1 VNIDLQRF
9 VDRWAGIP
17 LCALVSLQSRISSF
31 FRPKQAVQ
39 APRAIVVILLS
50 EMGSLVLANDMF
62 ARLKT
67 RYPDATL
74 HALLFR
80 KNREIL
86 DLMRVISPAH
96 VHTVDDRS
104 LTSLLSSLYQAIK
117 ALRRANV
124 DVAIDCELF
133 SRISSLLSY
142 ASGASVRVGFHR
154 HTQEGLY
161 RGSHINRPVPYNPYQ
176 HISAQFLT
184 LARAIDSTASPKSK
198 LAVVASPKP
207 PPQVPLDG
215 ALITGIKNRLAQDFP
230 AIAGKPLVLVYPG
243 GGILPIRA
251 WPLASYTALC
261 EGLVADGCAVAV
273 IGLKDDQALARQLVA
288 QVRATADIGGE
299 ENNLADSPFQQGPR
313 DWLRQTAGAGL
324 RDAALLRAVQT
335 CTPGSE
341 PRHTAPSG
349 GRELHEVNERGGA
362 TIIDLT
368 GYTRSI
374 SELLALF
381 HVARLLVTNDGG
393 PGQFAALTPIWTLML
408 FGPETPA
415 LYAPLTPKCHSFY
428 SQWPCSPCLTA
439 YNHRTSYCDGD
450 NQCLKAI
457 APEAVLA
464 KARECLAAA

>member
-1 VNIDLQRF
+1 MNLNLQRWL
-9 VDRWAGIP
+9 DRWAGIP
-17 LCALVSLQSRISSF
+17 LCAAVSLVDAAMRR
-31 FRPKQAVQ
+31 FRPARSPNK

-62 ARLKT
+62 ARLKS
-67 RYPDATL
+67 RYPDAPL

-86 DLMRVISPAH
+86 DLMQVMDPAN
-96 VHTVDDRS
+96 VHTVDDHS
-104 LTSLLSSLYQAIK
+104 LTSLLSSLWKAIGD
-117 ALRRANV
+117 LRRAHV

-142 ASGASVRVGFHR
+142 ASGAAVRVGFHR

-161 RGSHINRPVPYNPYQ
+161 RGSFINRPVPYNPYH

-184 LARAIDSTASPKSK
+184 LARAIDSTAVPTSK
-198 LAVVASPKP
+198 LPVLGTPKP
-207 PPQVPLDG
+207 PPHVPLDA
-215 ALITGIKNRLAQDFP
+215 ALIQGIRSRLAQDFP

-251 WPLASYTALC
+251 WPLDAYTALC

-288 QVRATADIGGE
+288 NVQAGVP
-299 ENNLADSPFQQGPR
+299 NSP
-313 DWLRQTAGAGL
+313 
-324 RDAALLRAVQT
+324 V
-335 CTPGSE
+335 
-341 PRHTAPSG
+341 
-349 GRELHEVNERGGA
+349 
-362 TIIDLT
+362 IDLT

-408 FGPETPA
+408 FGPETPS
-415 LYAPLTPKCHSFY
+415 LYAPLTPRCYSFY
-428 SQWPCSPCLTA
+428 SQWPCSPCLSA
-439 YNHRTSYCDGD
+439 YNHRSSYCDGD
-450 NQCLKAI
+450 NQCLKVI
-457 APEAVLA
+457 APAAVLA
-464 KARECLAAA
+464 KARECLASA

>member
-1 VNIDLQRF
+1 MNIDLQRF
-9 VDRWAGIP
+9 IDRWAGIP
-17 LCALVSLQSRISSF
+17 LCAAVSAVDAVMRRL
-31 FRPKQAVQ
+31 RPAEASDK

-62 ARLKT
+62 ARLKA
-67 RYPDATL
+67 RYPDAPL

-86 DLMRVISPAH
+86 DLMQVMDPAN

-104 LTSLLSSLYQAIK
+104 LTSLLSSLAKAIGE
-117 ALRRANV
+117 LRRANV

-142 ASGASVRVGFHR
+142 ASGAAVRVGFHR

-161 RGSHINRPVPYNPYQ
+161 RGSHINRPVPYNPYH

-184 LARAIDSTASPKSK
+184 LARAIDSTAVPKSK

-207 PPQVPLDG
+207 PPHVQLDG
-215 ALITGIKNRLAQDFP
+215 ALIQGIQTRLAQDFP

-288 QVRATADIGGE
+288 NVEAAFPQ
-299 ENNLADSPFQQGPR
+299 SP
-313 DWLRQTAGAGL
+313 
-324 RDAALLRAVQT
+324 V
-335 CTPGSE
+335 
-341 PRHTAPSG
+341 
-349 GRELHEVNERGGA
+349 
-362 TIIDLT
+362 IDLT

-408 FGPETPA
+408 FGPETPS
-415 LYAPLTPKCHSFY
+415 LYAPLTPRCHSFY

-450 NQCLKAI
+450 NQCLKVI
-457 APEAVLA
+457 APAAVLA
-464 KARECLAAA
+464 KARECLAAP

>member
-1 VNIDLQRF
+1 MNINLQRWI
-9 VDRWAGIP
+9 DRWAGIP
-17 LCALVSLQSRISSF
+17 LCAAVSAVDAVARR
-31 FRPKQAVQ
+31 FRKDDKAAT

-50 EMGSLVLANDMF
+50 EMGSLVLAHEMF
-62 ARLKT
+62 AQLRQ
-67 RYPDATL
+67 RYPGAPL
-74 HALLFR
+74 HALLFG

-86 DLMRVISPAH
+86 DLMKVVDPAH
-96 VHTVDDRS
+96 VHTVDDKS
-104 LTSLLSSLYQAIK
+104 LGGLLSSLWKAIGE
-117 ALRRANV
+117 LRRAHV

-142 ASGASVRVGFHR
+142 ASGARIRVGFHR

-161 RGSHINRPVPYNPYQ
+161 RGSHINRPVPYNPYH

-184 LARAIDSTASPKSK
+184 LARAIDSTAVPKSK
-198 LAVVASPKP
+198 LPANLALTGAGKAPPHVQLDASL
-207 PPQVPLDG
+207 VP
-215 ALITGIKNRLAQDFP
+215 GIQARLAQDFP

-251 WPLASYTALC
+251 WPLESYTALC
-261 EGLVADGCAVAV
+261 QGLVADGCAVAV

-288 QVRATADIGGE
+288 NVQAAFP
-299 ENNLADSPFQQGPR
+299 ASP
-313 DWLRQTAGAGL
+313 T
-324 RDAALLRAVQT
+324 
-335 CTPGSE
+335 GS
-341 PRHTAPSG
+341 
-349 GRELHEVNERGGA
+349 V
-362 TIIDLT
+362 IDLT

-408 FGPETPA
+408 FGPETPG
-415 LYAPLTPKCHSFY
+415 LYAPLTPQCHSFY

-439 YNHRTSYCDGD
+439 YNHRSSYCDGD
-450 NQCLKAI
+450 NQCLKVI

-464 KARECLAAA
+464 KSRECLAAP

>member
-1 VNIDLQRF
+1 MRK
-9 VDRWAGIP
+9 
-17 LCALVSLQSRISSF
+17 
-31 FRPKQAVQ
+31 FRPAPVHDK

-62 ARLKT
+62 ARLKA
-67 RYPDATL
+67 RYPDAQL

-86 DLMRVISPAH
+86 DLMQVMDPAN

-104 LTSLLSSLYQAIK
+104 LTSLLSSLWSAIR
-117 ALRRANV
+117 ALRSANV

-142 ASGASVRVGFHR
+142 ASGAAVRVGFHR

-161 RGSHINRPVPYNPYQ
+161 RGSHINRRVPYNPYH

-184 LARAIDSTASPKSK
+184 LARAIDSTASPRSK

-215 ALITGIKNRLAQDFP
+215 ALVQGIEMRLAQDFP
-230 AIAGKPLVLVYPG
+230 SIAGKPLVLVYPG

-288 QVRATADIGGE
+288 NVEARFPA
-299 ENNLADSPFQQGPR
+299 SP
-313 DWLRQTAGAGL
+313 
-324 RDAALLRAVQT
+324 V
-335 CTPGSE
+335 
-341 PRHTAPSG
+341 
-349 GRELHEVNERGGA
+349 V
-362 TIIDLT
+362 DLT

-408 FGPETPA
+408 FGPETPS
-415 LYAPLTPKCHSFY
+415 LYAPLTPRCYSFY

-439 YNHRTSYCDGD
+439 YNHRSSYCDGD
-450 NQCLKAI
+450 NQCLKVI
-457 APEAVLA
+457 APAEVLA
-464 KARECLAAA
+464 KARAFLASA

>member
-1 VNIDLQRF
+1 MDINLQRF

-17 LCALVSLQSRISSF
+17 LCAAVSGVEALKRK
-31 FRPKQAVQ
+31 FRPAPAHAA

-62 ARLKT
+62 ARLKA
-67 RYPDATL
+67 RYPDAQL

-86 DLMRVISPAH
+86 DLMQVMDPAN

-104 LTSLLSSLYQAIK
+104 LSSLLTSLWRAVQ

-142 ASGASVRVGFHR
+142 ASGAAVRVGFHR

-161 RGSHINRPVPYNPYQ
+161 RGSHINRRVPYNPYH

-198 LAVVASPKP
+198 LPVVASPKP
-207 PPQVPLDG
+207 PPHVPLDG
-215 ALITGIKNRLAQDFP
+215 ALVQGIQTRLAQDFP

-288 QVRATADIGGE
+288 NVEARFPA
-299 ENNLADSPFQQGPR
+299 SP
-313 DWLRQTAGAGL
+313 
-324 RDAALLRAVQT
+324 V
-335 CTPGSE
+335 
-341 PRHTAPSG
+341 
-349 GRELHEVNERGGA
+349 
-362 TIIDLT
+362 IDLT

-408 FGPETPA
+408 FGPETPS

-439 YNHRTSYCDGD
+439 YNHRASYCDGD
-450 NQCLKAI
+450 NQCLKVI
-457 APEAVLA
+457 APAEVLA
-464 KARECLAAA
+464 KARECLASA

>member
-1 VNIDLQRF
+1 MNIDLQRF
-9 VDRWAGIP
+9 IDRWAGIP
-17 LCALVSLQSRISSF
+17 LCAAVSAVDALRRR
-31 FRPKQAVQ
+31 FRPAPANDQ

-62 ARLKT
+62 ARLKA
-67 RYPDATL
+67 RYPDAPL
-74 HALLFR
+74 HALLFA

-86 DLMRVISPAH
+86 DLMQVMDPAN

-104 LTSLLSSLYQAIK
+104 LASLLSSLWQAIQ

-142 ASGASVRVGFHR
+142 ASGAGVRVGFHR

-184 LARAIDSTASPKSK
+184 LARAIDSSAIPKSK
-198 LAVVASPKP
+198 LAVVASPRP
-207 PPQVPLDG
+207 PPHVQLDA
-215 ALITGIKNRLAQDFP
+215 ALIQGIQHRLAQDFP

-251 WPLASYTALC
+251 WPLTAYTALC

-288 QVRATADIGGE
+288 NVQASFPQ
-299 ENNLADSPFQQGPR
+299 SP
-313 DWLRQTAGAGL
+313 
-324 RDAALLRAVQT
+324 V
-335 CTPGSE
+335 
-341 PRHTAPSG
+341 
-349 GRELHEVNERGGA
+349 
-362 TIIDLT
+362 IDLT

-450 NQCLKAI
+450 NQCLKVI
-457 APEAVLA
+457 APAEVLA

>member
-1 VNIDLQRF
+1 VVRRF
-9 VDRWAGIP
+9 RKDSGADT
-17 LCALVSLQSRISSF
+17 
-31 FRPKQAVQ
+31 

-50 EMGSLVLANDMF
+50 EMGSLVLAHEMF
-62 ARLKT
+62 ARLKQ
-67 RYPDATL
+67 RYPDAPL
-74 HALLFR
+74 HALLFG

-86 DLMRVISPAH
+86 DLMQVVDPAH
-96 VHTVDDRS
+96 VHTVDDKS
-104 LTSLLSSLYQAIK
+104 LGGLLSSLWK
-117 ALRRANV
+117 AVSELRRAHV

-142 ASGASVRVGFHR
+142 ASGARIRVGFHR

-161 RGSHINRPVPYNPYQ
+161 RGSHINRPVPYNPYH

-184 LARAIDSTASPKSK
+184 LARAIDSTAVPKSK
-198 LAVVASPKP
+198 LPANLTAATAKP
-207 PPQVPLDG
+207 PPHVRLEPALVP
-215 ALITGIKNRLAQDFP
+215 GIQARLAQDFP

-251 WPLASYTALC
+251 WPLESYTALC
-261 EGLVADGCAVAV
+261 QGLVADGCAVAV

-288 QVRATADIGGE
+288 NVQ
-299 ENNLADSPFQQGPR
+299 
-313 DWLRQTAGAGL
+313 
-324 RDAALLRAVQT
+324 AAFPA
-335 CTPGSE
+335 
-341 PRHTAPSG
+341 APAST
-349 GRELHEVNERGGA
+349 V
-362 TIIDLT
+362 IDLT

-408 FGPETPA
+408 FGPETPG
-415 LYAPLTPKCHSFY
+415 LYAPLTPRCHSFY

-439 YNHRTSYCDGD
+439 YNHRSSYCDGD
-450 NQCLKAI
+450 NQCLKVI

-464 KARECLAAA
+464 KARECLAAP

>member
-1 VNIDLQRF
+1 MNLNLQRWL
-9 VDRWAGIP
+9 DRWAGIP
-17 LCALVSLQSRISSF
+17 LCASVSLVDAAMRR
-31 FRPKQAVQ
+31 FRPARSPNM

-62 ARLKT
+62 ARLKS
-67 RYPDATL
+67 RYPDAPL

-86 DLMRVISPAH
+86 DLMQVMDPAN
-96 VHTVDDRS
+96 VHTVDDHS
-104 LTSLLSSLYQAIK
+104 LTSLLSSLWKAIGD
-117 ALRRANV
+117 LRRAHV

-142 ASGASVRVGFHR
+142 ASGAAVRVGFHR

-161 RGSHINRPVPYNPYQ
+161 RGSFINRPVPYNPYH

-184 LARAIDSTASPKSK
+184 LARAIDSTAVPTSK
-198 LAVVASPKP
+198 LPVLGTPKP
-207 PPQVPLDG
+207 PPHVPLDA
-215 ALITGIKNRLAQDFP
+215 ALIQGIRSRLAQDFP

-251 WPLASYTALC
+251 WPLDAYTALC

-288 QVRATADIGGE
+288 NVQAGVP
-299 ENNLADSPFQQGPR
+299 NSP
-313 DWLRQTAGAGL
+313 
-324 RDAALLRAVQT
+324 V
-335 CTPGSE
+335 
-341 PRHTAPSG
+341 
-349 GRELHEVNERGGA
+349 
-362 TIIDLT
+362 IDLT

-408 FGPETPA
+408 FGPETPS
-415 LYAPLTPKCHSFY
+415 LYAPLTPRCYSFY
-428 SQWPCSPCLTA
+428 SQWPCSPCLSA
-439 YNHRTSYCDGD
+439 YNHRSSYCDGD
-450 NQCLKAI
+450 NQCLKVI
-457 APEAVLA
+457 APAAVLA
-464 KARECLAAA
+464 KARECLASA

>member
-1 VNIDLQRF
+1 MNINLQRWI
-9 VDRWAGIP
+9 DRWAGIP
-17 LCALVSLQSRISSF
+17 LCAAVSAVDAVMRR
-31 FRPKQAVQ
+31 FRPVSDT

-62 ARLKT
+62 ARLRQ
-67 RYPDATL
+67 RYPDAPL

-86 DLMRVISPAH
+86 DLMQVMEPVN

-104 LTSLLSSLYQAIK
+104 LTSLLASLYQAVS
-117 ALRRANV
+117 ALRRAKV

-142 ASGASVRVGFHR
+142 ASGAAIRVGFHR

-161 RGSHINRPVPYNPYQ
+161 RGSHINRPVPYNPYH

-184 LARAIDSTASPKSK
+184 LARAIDSSAVPKSK
-198 LAVVASPKP
+198 LPVLGIPKP
-207 PPQVPLDG
+207 PPHVQLDR
-215 ALITGIKNRLAQDFP
+215 ALIQAIRNRLAQDFP
-230 AIAGKPLVLVYPG
+230 AIADKPLVLIYPG

-288 QVRATADIGGE
+288 NVQAAFP
-299 ENNLADSPFQQGPR
+299 ASP
-313 DWLRQTAGAGL
+313 
-324 RDAALLRAVQT
+324 V
-335 CTPGSE
+335 
-341 PRHTAPSG
+341 
-349 GRELHEVNERGGA
+349 
-362 TIIDLT
+362 IDLT

-408 FGPETPA
+408 FGPETPS
-415 LYAPLTPKCHSFY
+415 LYAPLTPHCYSFY
-428 SQWPCSPCLTA
+428 SNWPCSPCLTA
-439 YNHRTSYCDGD
+439 YNHRSSYCDGD
-450 NQCLKAI
+450 NQCLKVI
-457 APEAVLA
+457 APTAVLV
-464 KARECLAAA
+464 KARECMASA

>member
-1 VNIDLQRF
+1 MDIDLQRF
-9 VDRWAGIP
+9 IDRWAGIP
-17 LCALVSLQSRISSF
+17 LCAAVSAVDAVMRRL
-31 FRPKQAVQ
+31 RPAP
-39 APRAIVVILLS
+39 AIARPPRAIVVILLS

-62 ARLKT
+62 ARLKA
-67 RYPDATL
+67 RYPDAPL

-86 DLMRVISPAH
+86 DLMQVMDPAN

-104 LTSLLSSLYQAIK
+104 LTSLLSSLAKAIG
-117 ALRRANV
+117 ALRRAKV

-142 ASGASVRVGFHR
+142 ASGAAVRVGFHR

-161 RGSHINRPVPYNPYQ
+161 RGSHINRPVPYNPYH

-184 LARAIDSTASPKSK
+184 LARAIDSTAVPKSK

-207 PPQVPLDG
+207 PPHVQLDG
-215 ALITGIKNRLAQDFP
+215 ALIQGIQTRLAQDFP

-288 QVRATADIGGE
+288 NVQAAFPQ
-299 ENNLADSPFQQGPR
+299 SP
-313 DWLRQTAGAGL
+313 
-324 RDAALLRAVQT
+324 V
-335 CTPGSE
+335 
-341 PRHTAPSG
+341 
-349 GRELHEVNERGGA
+349 
-362 TIIDLT
+362 IDLT

-415 LYAPLTPKCHSFY
+415 LYAPLTPRCYSFY

-450 NQCLKAI
+450 NQCLKVIGPAD
-457 APEAVLA
+457 VLA
-464 KARECLAAA
+464 KARECLAAP

>member
-1 VNIDLQRF
+1 MDINLQRF

-17 LCALVSLQSRISSF
+17 LCAAVSGVEALKRK
-31 FRPKQAVQ
+31 FRPAPAHAA

-62 ARLKT
+62 ARLKA
-67 RYPDATL
+67 RYPDAQL

-86 DLMRVISPAH
+86 DLMQVMDPAN

-104 LTSLLSSLYQAIK
+104 LSSLLTSLWRAVQ

-142 ASGASVRVGFHR
+142 ASGAAVRVGFHR

-161 RGSHINRPVPYNPYQ
+161 RGSHINRRVPYNPYH

-198 LAVVASPKP
+198 LPVVASPKP

-215 ALITGIKNRLAQDFP
+215 ALVQGIQTRLAQDFP

-288 QVRATADIGGE
+288 NVEARFPA
-299 ENNLADSPFQQGPR
+299 SP
-313 DWLRQTAGAGL
+313 
-324 RDAALLRAVQT
+324 V
-335 CTPGSE
+335 
-341 PRHTAPSG
+341 
-349 GRELHEVNERGGA
+349 
-362 TIIDLT
+362 IDLT

-408 FGPETPA
+408 FGPETPS

-439 YNHRTSYCDGD
+439 YNHRASYCDGD
-450 NQCLKAI
+450 NQCLKVI
-457 APEAVLA
+457 APAEVLA
-464 KARECLAAA
+464 KARECLASA

>member
-1 VNIDLQRF
+1 MNIDLQRF
-9 VDRWAGIP
+9 IDRWAGIP
-17 LCALVSLQSRISSF
+17 LCAAVSAVDAVMRRI
-31 FRPKQAVQ
+31 RPAPAKDK

-62 ARLKT
+62 ARLKA
-67 RYPDATL
+67 RYPDAPL

-86 DLMRVISPAH
+86 DLMQVMDPAN

-104 LTSLLSSLYQAIK
+104 LSSLLSSLAKAIGE
-117 ALRRANV
+117 LRRANV

-142 ASGASVRVGFHR
+142 ASGAAVRVGFHR

-161 RGSHINRPVPYNPYQ
+161 RGSHINRPVPYNPYH

-184 LARAIDSTASPKSK
+184 LARAIDSTAVPKSK

-207 PPQVPLDG
+207 PPHVQLDG
-215 ALITGIKNRLAQDFP
+215 ALIQGIQTRLAQDFP

-288 QVRATADIGGE
+288 NVEAAFPH
-299 ENNLADSPFQQGPR
+299 SP
-313 DWLRQTAGAGL
+313 
-324 RDAALLRAVQT
+324 V
-335 CTPGSE
+335 
-341 PRHTAPSG
+341 
-349 GRELHEVNERGGA
+349 
-362 TIIDLT
+362 IDLT

-408 FGPETPA
+408 FGPETPG

-450 NQCLKAI
+450 NQCLKVI
-457 APEAVLA
+457 APADVLA
-464 KARECLAAA
+464 KARECLAAP

>member
-1 VNIDLQRF
+1 MNINLQRWI
-9 VDRWAGIP
+9 DRWAGIP
-17 LCALVSLQSRISSF
+17 LCAAVSVADALMRR
-31 FRPKQAVQ
+31 FRPPAAHGE

-62 ARLKT
+62 ARLKQ
-67 RYPDATL
+67 RYPDAPL

-86 DLMRVISPAH
+86 DLMRVMEPAH

-104 LTSLLSSLYQAIK
+104 LASLLASLVKAISE
-117 ALRRANV
+117 LRRAKV

-142 ASGASVRVGFHR
+142 ASGAAVRVGFHR

-161 RGSHINRPVPYNPYQ
+161 RGSHINRPVPYNPYH

-184 LARAIDSTASPKSK
+184 LARAIDSTAVPKSK
-198 LAVVASPKP
+198 LPVFGTSKP
-207 PPQVPLDG
+207 PPQVQLDA
-215 ALITGIKNRLAQDFP
+215 ALIQAIRSRLAQDFP

-261 EGLVADGCAVAV
+261 QGLVADGCAVAV

-288 QVRATADIGGE
+288 DVQAAFPS
-299 ENNLADSPFQQGPR
+299 SP
-313 DWLRQTAGAGL
+313 
-324 RDAALLRAVQT
+324 V
-335 CTPGSE
+335 
-341 PRHTAPSG
+341 
-349 GRELHEVNERGGA
+349 
-362 TIIDLT
+362 IDLT

-393 PGQFAALTPIWTLML
+393 SGQFAALTPIWTLML
-408 FGPETPA
+408 FGPETPG
-415 LYAPLTPKCHSFY
+415 LYAPLTPRCYSFY
-428 SQWPCSPCLTA
+428 SNWPCSPCLTA
-439 YNHRTSYCDGD
+439 YNHRSSYCDGD
-450 NQCLKAI
+450 NQCLKVI
-457 APEAVLA
+457 APDAVLA
-464 KARECLAAA
+464 KARECLASA

>member
-1 VNIDLQRF
+1 MNIDVQRWL
-9 VDRWAGIP
+9 DRWVGIP
-17 LCALVSLQSRISSF
+17 LCAAVSSF
-31 FRPKQAVQ
+31 DALKNRGKPVSTEVSV
-39 APRAIVVILLS
+39 PRAIVVILLS
-50 EMGSLVLANDMF
+50 EMGSLVLAHDMF

-67 RYPDATL
+67 RYPDAQL
-74 HALLFR
+74 HALLFG

-86 DLMRVISPAH
+86 DLMGVITPANVH
-96 VHTVDDRS
+96 VVDDKSLSGLLRS
-104 LTSLLSSLYQAIK
+104 LLK
-117 ALRRANV
+117 ALADLRRANI

-184 LARAIDSTASPKSK
+184 LARAIDSVAVPKSK
-198 LAVVASPKP
+198 LPVTVQSKP
-207 PPQVPLDG
+207 PPHVQLD
-215 ALITGIKNRLAQDFP
+215 ASLITTIETRLASDFS

-273 IGLKDDQALARQLVA
+273 IGLKEDQALARELVA
-288 QVRATADIGGE
+288 RVTATG
-299 ENNLADSPFQQGPR
+299 S
-313 DWLRQTAGAGL
+313 TS
-324 RDAALLRAVQT
+324 AV
-335 CTPGSE
+335 
-341 PRHTAPSG
+341 
-349 GRELHEVNERGGA
+349 
-362 TIIDLT
+362 IDLT

-374 SELLALF
+374 AELLALF
-381 HVARLLVTNDGG
+381 HKASLLVTNDGG

-408 FGPETPA
+408 FGPETPS
-415 LYAPLTPKCHSFY
+415 LYAPLSPKCYSFY

-439 YNHRTSYCDGD
+439 YNHRSSFCDGD
-450 NQCLKAI
+450 NQCLKVI

-464 KARECLAAA
+464 KARECLANA

>member
-1 VNIDLQRF
+1 MDINLQRF
-9 VDRWAGIP
+9 IDRWAGIP
-17 LCALVSLQSRISSF
+17 LCAAVSGVDALMRRI
-31 FRPKQAVQ
+31 RPAP
-39 APRAIVVILLS
+39 ATDRPPRAIVVILLS

-62 ARLKT
+62 ARLKA
-67 RYPDATL
+67 RYPDAPL

-86 DLMRVISPAH
+86 DLMQVMDPAN
-96 VHTVDDRS
+96 VHTVDDSS
-104 LTSLLSSLYQAIK
+104 LTSLLSSLAKAIGE
-117 ALRRANV
+117 LRRANV

-142 ASGASVRVGFHR
+142 ASGARVRVGFHR

-161 RGSHINRPVPYNPYQ
+161 RGSHINRPVPYNPYH

-184 LARAIDSTASPKSK
+184 LARAIDSTAVPTSK
-198 LAVVASPKP
+198 LPVLGTPKP
-207 PPQVPLDG
+207 PPHVQLDPS
-215 ALITGIKNRLAQDFP
+215 LIQGIRSRLAQDFP

-288 QVRATADIGGE
+288 NVQAAFPQ
-299 ENNLADSPFQQGPR
+299 SP
-313 DWLRQTAGAGL
+313 
-324 RDAALLRAVQT
+324 V
-335 CTPGSE
+335 
-341 PRHTAPSG
+341 
-349 GRELHEVNERGGA
+349 
-362 TIIDLT
+362 IDLT

-408 FGPETPA
+408 FGPETPG
-415 LYAPLTPKCHSFY
+415 LYAPLTPHCYSFY

-439 YNHRTSYCDGD
+439 YNHRTSFCDGD
-450 NQCLKAI
+450 NQCLKVIEPA
-457 APEAVLA
+457 AVLA
-464 KARECLAAA
+464 KARECLAAS

>member
-1 VNIDLQRF
+1 MNINLQRWI
-9 VDRWAGIP
+9 DRWAGIP
-17 LCALVSLQSRISSF
+17 LCAAVSSVD
-31 FRPKQAVQ
+31 AVMRRFKPAPVGAG

-50 EMGSLVLANDMF
+50 EMGSLVLAHDMF
-62 ARLKT
+62 ARLKQ
-67 RYPDATL
+67 RYPDAPL

-86 DLMRVISPAH
+86 DLMQVMDPAN

-104 LTSLLSSLYQAIK
+104 LFGLLSSLWKAIRE
-117 ALRRANV
+117 LRRANV

-133 SRISSLLSY
+133 SRISSLLSF
-142 ASGASVRVGFHR
+142 ASGAAVRVGFHR

-161 RGSHINRPVPYNPYQ
+161 RGSHINRPVPYNPYH

-184 LARAIDSTASPKSK
+184 LARAIDSTAVPKSK
-198 LAVVASPKP
+198 LPVLGVPKP
-207 PPQVPLDG
+207 PPHVQLDG
-215 ALITGIKNRLAQDFP
+215 ALIQGIQSRLAQDFP

-251 WPLASYTALC
+251 WPLASYTSLC

-288 QVRATADIGGE
+288 NVQAANPTLSA
-299 ENNLADSPFQQGPR
+299 SP
-313 DWLRQTAGAGL
+313 
-324 RDAALLRAVQT
+324 V
-335 CTPGSE
+335 
-341 PRHTAPSG
+341 
-349 GRELHEVNERGGA
+349 
-362 TIIDLT
+362 IDLT

-381 HVARLLVTNDGG
+381 HLARLLVTNDGG

-408 FGPETPA
+408 FGPETPS
-415 LYAPLTPKCHSFY
+415 LYAPLTPHCHSFY

-450 NQCLKAI
+450 NQCLKVIEPA
-457 APEAVLA
+457 AVLA
-464 KARECLAAA
+464 KARECLASA